1 MAKSPDRALR
11 LNLRGLEE
19 AEAGMDH
26 WRVFYHQT
34 EWEPA
39 RTAVVICDMW
49 DKHWCKSAMARV
61 AEMAPHMNTVISQL
75 RQRGLLIIHCPSET
89 MNYYQGAPG
98 RILAQSAPK
107 AEPRI
112 PFLVWRGLDTNRE
125 SSLPIDDSGG
135 SCDHELRCHGKALW
149 RHEIDSIEIAE
160 GDAITD
166 NSEAYNLMRQRGVT
180 NVIVMGVHLNLCVL
194 GRPFSIRQM
203 VAQGQN
209 VVLMRDLTDCL
220 HNTRRKPYVDHFTAN
235 DLMTW
240 HIEKYWCPS
249 ITSDQIIGGRQ
260 FRFAAD
266 PNSAMRKG
274 ATVLTV

>member
-1 MAKSPDRALR
+1 MGTGPYSGGHLRHVGQALVQECHGSGSGNGATHEYGHLATSATWFAHNTLPER
-11 LNLRGLEE
+11 
-19 AEAGMDH
+19 DH
-26 WRVFYHQT
+26 ELLSRRSRPNTGPISTQGRTQDSVSSL
-34 EWEPA
+34 A
-39 RTAVVICDMW
+39 R
-49 DKHWCKSAMARV
+49 
-61 AEMAPHMNTVISQL
+61 
-75 RQRGLLIIHCPSET
+75 
-89 MNYYQGAPG
+89 
-98 RILAQSAPK
+98 
-107 AEPRI
+107 
-112 PFLVWRGLDTNRE
+112 LDTNRE